1 MLSQVVFVLKIK
13 KSELS
18 MLVAVAQ
25 VGLDQLD
32 INALIKVLT
41 EPKNA
46 MVAQYH
52 ALFEMVCS
60 NGSSRA
66 VVTAGFQK
74 DSAIFSL
81 VGMGR
86 VGEHSRTHPSRRRQ
100 DIVLID

>member
-1 MLSQVVFVLKIK
+1 LATL
-13 KSELS
+13 
-18 MLVAVAQ
+18 AAQ

-60 NGSSRA
+60 CSNAAAAASHVVGS
-66 VVTAGFQK
+66 GWLFQGCR
-74 DSAIFSL
+74 DSKLSNRF
-81 VGMGR
+81 
-86 VGEHSRTHPSRRRQ
+86 
-100 DIVLID
+100 